1 VPAKEALG
9 AGTQL
14 IATLE
19 NTFRKY
25 VALDSGLPLVL
36 ALWTLATHVFSCFE
50 AFPYLGITSPTKRCG
65 KTRLAEVIEL
75 LSFNGLRT
83 AGASAAAIFR
93 IIEMYARKNNT
104 VTLMMDEA
112 EVLATKSERSEDLRQ
127 ILNAGYRQG
136 QFVLRCG
143 RKSDENFEPKQFTVY
158 CPKVLVLIGNLPDTL
173 ADRCIPIAMRRRKPG
188 EQVDR
193 FFNTHAQ
200 NEARPALR
208 EMAKWAK
215 ANRTRIKSK
224 LRGDVEFLEDREA
237 ELWLP
242 LFAVCQVAASER
254 LAELKSVAVRIS
266 GRKLAEEPADFRILL
281 LKDVREVFTRTS
293 ETQLTS
299 SRLLTELSAI
309 EESPWAGWS
318 DGRGMDAR
326 GLARH
331 LRPFGIEPHNLRT
344 DGQVLKG
351 YDRADFEGPWEN
363 YLPADLS
370 ATPLQTNTGAGS
382 SDFSSRYTR
391 GNVADEKCEIAN
403 ENGPCSGVAVPEG
416 EEAQNQGGFT
426 GELIP
431 SMPPGMA
438 LVSWELKPAPVTIGA
453 GETVT
458 DPSKFARGCLVQLG
472 NALATPRRRAA
483 WTVPQLIERLALVG
497 VMVTTNNE

>member
-1 VPAKEALG
+1 MSRATDLEGAKLV
-9 AGTQL
+9 T
-14 IATLE
+14 TLE
-19 NTFRKY
+19 STFSRY
-25 VALDSGLPLVL
+25 VALEPGLPLVL
-36 ALWTLATHVFSCFE
+36 ALWTLATHVFGCFD

-93 IIEMYARKNNT
+93 TIEMYARKNNT

-112 EVLATKSERSEDLRQ
+112 ELLATKSERSEDLRQ

-200 NEARPALR
+200 NQARPALR

-254 LAELKSVAVRIS
+254 LAELKSVALRIS
-266 GRKLAEEPADFRILL
+266 GRKLADEPADLRILL
-281 LKDVREVFTRTS
+281 LKDVREVFTRTREARLS
-293 ETQLTS
+293 S

-318 DGRGMDAR
+318 NGRGMDAR
-326 GLARH
+326 GLARL
-331 LRPFGIEPHNLRT
+331 LRPFGIESHNLRT
-344 DGQVLKG
+344 DGQILKG

-370 ATPLQTNTGAGS
+370 ATPLQANTGAGS

-403 ENGPCSGVAVPEG
+403 ENGPCSAVAVPDG
-416 EEAQNQGGFT
+416 EKGQNQGILT
-426 GELIP
+426 GDLIP
-431 SMPPGMA
+431 PMPPGVT
-438 LVSWELKPAPVTIGA
+438 LQFWELKEPPITIAA
-453 GETVT
+453 GEVVT
-458 DPSKFARGCLVQLG
+458 DSARFARACLEQMG
-472 NALATPRRRAA
+472 NTLANPRRRAA
-483 WTVPQLIERLALVG
+483 WTVPQLIERLSLVG
-497 VMVTTNNE
+497 VMVTTNSE